1 MTFNFSLNP
10 KIAFGTFL
18 GKFPE
23 VMKWNRNGG
32 KLVEIKNYAKRL
44 PLGPLSRQK
53 SDIFFKISQTSHHI
67 RITTFGQTKFPPE
80 LSEIVQSAAFL
91 LKVGFVLAKGKNWFV
106 YYIQI
111 LWQHSIQCL
120 TIGPIHVFSSPS
132 NRAPTT
138 WEMCSLGETF
148 HIIKGS
154 LNPWFTDADIRKS
167 SKYVGCISLN
177 VV

>member
-91 LKVGFVLAKGKNWFV
+91 LKVGFVLAKGKNRFV

-111 LWQHSIQCL
+111 LWQHSIPCL

-132 NRAPTT
+132 NKELPRHERCVHLVKPFTLLRVAL
-138 WEMCSLGETF
+138 MLDSLMQIFANLQNMLGAF
-148 HIIKGS
+148 H
-154 LNPWFTDADIRKS
+154 
-167 SKYVGCISLN
+167 
-177 VV
+177 